1 MFIKRDLSISRR
13 EFARAVVGAA
23 AGIAGS
29 SKLGWA
35 AAPRDRVVVAMSVG
49 IDSVNPYAHSDSP
62 LYGLWGHI
70 MESLVDTDYERKNFS
85 PELATAWSPK
95 GNEWTFQLRK
105 GVTFH
110 DGSPF
115 TAKDVAYSY
124 ERLVKDKQ
132 SLQAPNLS
140 DIKEVKAADDYT
152 LVIVTQRPKVAL
164 LGLLYNRVIL
174 SQKAAERLGEKL
186 DDQAI
191 GTGPYR
197 FAGWQRGAHLPCV
210 ETRNIGARRQAF
222 VKLSG
227 GRSRRTRPELRRS
240 SLDRRISSIKCRFT
254 KSTG

>member
-1 MFIKRDLSISRR
+1 MPTFIKRDLSISRR

-35 AAPRDRVVVAMSVG
+35 AAPRNRIVVAMSVG
-49 IDSVNPYAHSDSP
+49 IDSANPYAHSDSP
-62 LYGLWGHI
+62 LYGLWRHI

-140 DIKEVKAADDYT
+140 DIKEVKAPDDYT

-164 LGLLYNRVIL
+164 LGLLYTRVIL
-174 SQKAAERLGEKL
+174 SQKAAER
-186 DDQAI
+186 
-191 GTGPYR
+191 
-197 FAGWQRGAHLPCV
+197 
-210 ETRNIGARRQAF
+210 
-222 VKLSG
+222 
-227 GRSRRTRPELRRS
+227 
-240 SLDRRISSIKCRFT
+240 
-254 KSTG
+254 

>member
-35 AAPRDRVVVAMSVG
+35 AAPRDRIVVAMSVG

-191 GTGPYR
+191 GTGP
-197 FAGWQRGAHLPCV
+197 LPFC
-210 ETRNIGARRQAF
+210 RLAARRAF
-222 VKLSG
+222 HHASKREIL
-227 GRSRRTRPELRRS
+227 GRAAKRS
-240 SLDRRISSIKCRFT
+240 
-254 KSTG
+254 